1 MSSAFPT
8 ASPGASPSS
17 SGTRPD
23 TCSARI
29 HLGLTGQMHHQ
40 PPVLFLLDQQEH
52 RQEPYADASSPGFRQ
67 VSSPMTVLDTPRPR
81 PSSTMMSVDRQV
93 PLRIRKFL
101 EGPPRPSTTTGPE
114 QGTTMTVDMYHYT
127 ALKRQDRP
135 GYCQVPLRFRNAT
148 STTTT
153 LEDLGSI
160 KFDYQVCTTTA
171 AVSFDKT
178 SCASTSTTVPVITDE
193 R

>member
-1 MSSAFPT
+1 MVTSTPSTTTHKTENAKNPFELSRPQDHADDYRTGMSSTSAEDSHRRHVYDYYINEYRTNHQDLRERLRGPT
-8 ASPGASPSS
+8 
-17 SGTRPD
+17 
-23 TCSARI
+23 
-29 HLGLTGQMHHQ
+29 
-40 PPVLFLLDQQEH
+40 
-52 RQEPYADASSPGFRQ
+52 
-67 VSSPMTVLDTPRPR
+67 
-81 PSSTMMSVDRQV
+81 STMTSVDRQV

-114 QGTTMTVDMYHYT
+114 RSTTMTIDMYHYT
-127 ALKRQDRP
+127 APKRQDRP

-160 KFDYQVCTTTA
+160 KFDYHVCTTTA

-178 SCASTSTTVPVITDE
+178 SCASISTTVPVITDE
-193 R
+193 